1 LEHIM
6 SSLIESKN
14 AMQGLGVKA
23 QTIMDD
29 PRMTNAV
36 KMRKLGEL
44 EVELKGHMDVV
55 NTHAKARRLM
65 SGGDSIDYNPYTP
78 AGMFGAKS
86 VGAPSIMPSE
96 DQMRE
101 LHDAVLSH
109 RSLKINIETKT
120 PGADIPAQLMPGI
133 VGFRHE
139 PTRILEM
146 LPTPGMEVPVVE
158 YIRHLST
165 TGLAGVTAAGATKPA
180 VTLVTDKV
188 LAPARKIAVTTLVND
203 EDLADFGAF
212 NGYVT
217 SELTRLII
225 DAENLEMLSGDGTGE
240 HLLGLLIQS
249 GILTRVQAVSPAT
262 ALDTIQQAFTDLR
275 VGPALTAPSLLVLH
289 PTTWSMLQRSKDT
302 QGRYLVQPDP
312 TQATANT
319 LWNIP
324 VLQTT
329 QIAVGTGLAMN
340 TELAAAAHIRQ
351 GITLQTD
358 YGQTGFEKNQT
369 AFRCEERLAL
379 AVPRPS
385 AIIKITALA

>member
-1 LEHIM
+1 M
-6 SSLIESKN
+6 SSTIESKRFIES
-14 AMQGLGVKA
+14 AGVKA
-23 QTIMDD
+23 QNIAAD
-29 PRMTNAV
+29 RSLTNAS
-36 KMRKLGEL
+36 KKQKLDAL
-44 EVELKGHMDVV
+44 LIQVEGHKSVLK
-55 NTHAKARRLM
+55 THQQASLLM
-65 SGGDSIDYNPYTP
+65 SGGSMLGRDE
-78 AGMFGAKS
+78 FGGYGYSPFTTNS
-86 VGAPSIMPSE
+86 VGAPSLVPSE

-109 RSLKINIETKT
+109 KSLKVDIGMKT
-120 PGADIPAQLMPGI
+120 PGNDLPDQLVPGI
-133 VGFRHE
+133 VSLAHE

-146 LPTPGMEVPVVE
+146 LPTPGMELPVVE

-165 TGLAGVTAAGATKPA
+165 TGTAAVTAAGTTKPA
-180 VTLVTDKV
+180 VTLVTDK
-188 LAPARKIAVTTLVND
+188 LEARARKIAVTTLVND

-212 NGYVT
+212 TQYVT
-217 SELTRLII
+217 SELQRLII

-240 HLLGLLIQS
+240 HLLGLLLQS
-249 GILTRVQAVSPAT
+249 GILTRAQAVSPAT

-275 VGPALTAPSLLVLH
+275 VGAALTAPSLLVLH
-289 PTTWSMLQRSKDT
+289 PTTWSMLQRSKDS

-319 LWNIP
+319 LWNVP

-340 TELAAAAHIRQ
+340 TEIAAAAHIRQ
-351 GITLQTD
+351 GITLQAD

-369 AFRCEERLAL
+369 AFRCEERIAL